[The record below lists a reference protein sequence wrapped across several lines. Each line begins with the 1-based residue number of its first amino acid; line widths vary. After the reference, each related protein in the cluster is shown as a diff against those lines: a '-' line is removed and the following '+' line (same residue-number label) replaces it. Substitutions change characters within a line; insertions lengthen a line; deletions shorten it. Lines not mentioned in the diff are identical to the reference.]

1 MKPQYHDFEDDQNKQ
16 RAQNTSIHIPQPSK
30 ITSNL
35 PNVQSETLFQHKKYS
50 KPSKMTN
57 PSSFNEDF
65 VYYETE
71 NYKNY
76 KYKLY
81 NIDISEIERKRL
93 QGKKILI
100 SDYNNPWRNLE
111 EKRKKAFFKIK
122 GRGESPVQRNPN
134 PNKSYNENNKLGL
147 MNKINKLSMDLRIEN
162 SKKETQNLQE
172 KEGITEEKKEN
183 AGFLPALE
191 SSRHK
196 FQKQDPFQLF
206 SRRLMGL
213 IKKKKLEL
221 PNLNLTSTNNNSSVQ
236 IGSEDGRKIYRKK
249 IGGGFSLAVK
259 KGRLQNMENNK
270 SVIIDQSPRQ
280 EERKSKATISPN
292 EQIIQIIKSRK
303 LKKAK
308 TLASNAKF
316 KSKSSKNSY
325 DEYCHFVRITQK
337 ALKIGKK
344 SLFISF

>member
-1 MKPQYHDFEDDQNKQ
+1 
-16 RAQNTSIHIPQPSK
+16 
-30 ITSNL
+30 
-35 PNVQSETLFQHKKYS
+35 
-50 KPSKMTN
+50 
-57 PSSFNEDF
+57 
-65 VYYETE
+65 
-71 NYKNY
+71 
-76 KYKLY
+76 
-81 NIDISEIERKRL
+81 
-93 QGKKILI
+93 
-100 SDYNNPWRNLE
+100 
-111 EKRKKAFFKIK
+111 
-122 GRGESPVQRNPN
+122 
-134 PNKSYNENNKLGL
+134 
-147 MNKINKLSMDLRIEN
+147 
-162 SKKETQNLQE
+162 
-172 KEGITEEKKEN
+172 
-183 AGFLPALE
+183 
-191 SSRHK
+191 
-196 FQKQDPFQLF
+196 
-206 SRRLMGL
+206 MGL

-259 KGRLQNMENNK
+259 KGRLQNLENNK

-308 TLASNAKF
+308 NLASNAKF

-344 SLFISF
+344 SLFISFWDLHRRWKGKVHFVAGFQGKLPSVPKQYGRNQFKDSFGFRYQPFRGKRKSSLGAILQV